1 VQGEVSLATELR
13 TTGDKAI
20 QLYCDESGNH
30 SPNSAVLIV
39 GAVEVLDDPSAI
51 EKSIRALWDDLSKR
65 RYLEG
70 HPGFERFKKDGFHA
84 AYDPPEVA
92 NTFLEFL
99 GDVPFRAYMHMT
111 DRSSSRAGIT
121 DQDRLKFMYT
131 NLLGDLL
138 LRFKSEPKLQ
148 CFFEVNEELNSFFE
162 TASNDAARKIRQRGI
177 APETLPTLTP
187 QIVSKHDLM
196 SMAIID
202 YVMVAVQR
210 WASAGRPASGRDWP
224 ARAFRAVEPS
234 ISVLLSLEDGPISSR
249 KQPLH

>member
-1 VQGEVSLATELR
+1 VILAIELR
-13 TTGDKAI
+13 TAGDGAI

-30 SPNSAVLIV
+30 SPNSGVLIV
-39 GAVEVLDDPSAI
+39 GAVEILDDTSAV
-51 EKSIRALWDDLSKR
+51 EESIRALWGDLSKR

-92 NTFLEFL
+92 NTFLDFL

-111 DRSSSRAGIT
+111 DRSSSKAGAT
-121 DQDRLKFMYT
+121 DQDRLRFMYT

-138 LRFKSEPKLQ
+138 LRFKSEQKLQ
-148 CFFEVNEELNSFFE
+148 CFFEANEELRSFFE
-162 TASNDAARKIRQRGI
+162 VAWNDAAQKIKQRGV
-177 APETLPTLTP
+177 APETLPALST
-187 QIVSKHDLM
+187 QIVSKHNLM

-210 WASAGRPASGRDWP
+210 WASAGRPTSGREWP

-234 ISVLLSLEDGPISSR
+234 ISILLSLEEGPISSR